1 MVRLFRGAAAGR
13 ALLAAGVLL
22 VSTGCSAPAGEG
34 FAIYLTKYDTPPSQM
49 DVLSHVDLAD
59 EPVISADDI
68 LSYNAA
74 THEMLL
80 TEEAMSRL
88 AELQVPVQGRSFLVC
103 VDRAP
108 VYWGAFWVLYSS
120 QSFDGITIWKPLGVR
135 DSAVVAIGLGYP
147 GSSFYQGEDPRDDP
161 LVMAALERAGKL
173 FVPPPEESP
182 LPRSMKGYEL
192 YSWQDGGEWRFALMT
207 GTNRNKTAEEV
218 LSPESGVSS
227 DGWVHLNV
235 VGVDAVKAALSRVP
249 EGEYVSWLADPRDAQ
264 SGAAFGL
271 PPESMVDA
279 IEEQARQSGLNFYA
293 PAR

>member
-1 MVRLFRGAAAGR
+1 MVRLFGRAAAGR
-13 ALLAAGVLL
+13 ALLAAAVLL
-22 VSTGCSAPAGEG
+22 VSSGCSAPAGEG
-34 FAIYLTKYDTPPSQM
+34 FAIYLTKNDIPPSQM
-49 DVLSHVDLAD
+49 EMLSHVDIAD

-88 AELQVPVQGRSFLVC
+88 AELQVPVQGRSFLAC

-120 QSFDGITIWKPLGVR
+120 LSFDGVTIWKPLGVQ
-135 DSAVVAIGLGYP
+135 DSAVVAIRLGYP
-147 GSSFYQGEDPRDDP
+147 GSPFYRGEDPRDDP

-173 FVPPPEESP
+173 FVPPPAESD
-182 LPRSMKGYEL
+182 LPRSMKGFEL

-218 LSPESGVSS
+218 LSPESCVSS

-235 VGVDAVKAALSRVP
+235 VGLDAIKAALSRVP
-249 EGEYVSWLADPRDAQ
+249 EGEYVSWLADPRDVQ
-264 SGAAFGL
+264 GEAAFGL
-271 PPESMVDA
+271 PPASMVDA
-279 IEEQARQSGLNFYA
+279 IEAHAGQCGLNFYA
-293 PAR
+293 PAH